1 MNETLQRWLETAQSY
16 FETFS
21 RQKKILVGVTAAL
34 VVTGLVALT
43 VMLRRDPMQ
52 VLYSELRPEE
62 TKSVSKKLSEQN
74 VPYQVSEDGATISVP
89 SSQVYRARMELA
101 KEGLPGQDLV
111 GFEKF
116 DASTIGMS
124 SYVQR
129 IQYVRAV
136 QGELTRSI
144 QRLASVKTARVHIS
158 VPPKK
163 TFLEEEDPPKAS
175 VVLELRA
182 GMTPS
187 KQETAGI
194 AHLVA
199 SAVEGLKVNQITI
212 VDTKGNFLHRPED
225 SLTPAI
231 PSALLEMQR
240 AIEVEYERRIEEM
253 LTPVVGFGK
262 VRAKVTAEID
272 PSRVNTTEET
282 FDSEKAVPR
291 SVTKMDE
298 SNSGSRPNPMG
309 IPGSRSN
316 LPGTEVNNPPSP
328 VATSSNEKNSSNT
341 TYAIPRKVQVV
352 DKPSGSIK
360 RLTIA
365 VVVDGYYNKAPNA
378 TTETFAP
385 RNEEELRRIQ
395 DLVANSVGFD
405 SERRDSITVS
415 SMPFNTNEIKDTDE
429 KQTPAVTWQNLAP
442 QMLRNGLVALVF
454 LAFFFLVM
462 RPFLKWMSSSESAN
476 NRNKD
481 GTLVPRTVGEIE
493 AAVKAASESG
503 VQADQVAEALMAQA
517 NDASGSAGTNP
528 EIAAQMAAND
538 EDDNVIRG
546 VFGDTAEK
554 KEERQLKKLIVE
566 QIEKSPKKSF
576 RILQDWIEEDDEMK
590 ASEVSA

>member
-1 MNETLQRWLETAQSY
+1 MNETLRRWLESTQAY

-21 RQKKILVGVTAAL
+21 RQKKILASVAASM
-34 VVTGLVALT
+34 VVLGLIALT
-43 VMLRRDPMQ
+43 VVLRRDPLQ
-52 VLYSELRPEE
+52 VLYSDLRPEE
-62 TKSVSKKLSEQN
+62 TKGVAKKLSEQN
-74 VPYQVSEDGATISVP
+74 MSYQVSEDGTTISVP

-116 DASTIGMS
+116 DGSTIGMS

-175 VVLELRA
+175 VVLELRS
-182 GMTPS
+182 GMSPS
-187 KQETAGI
+187 KQEIAGV

-212 VDTKGNFLHRPED
+212 VDTKGSFLHRPED

-231 PSALLEMQR
+231 PTALLEMQR
-240 AIEVEYERRIEEM
+240 SIETEYERRIEEM

-282 FDSEKAVPR
+282 FDSEKAVAR
-291 SVTKMDE
+291 SITKMDE
-298 SNSGSRPNPMG
+298 NNTGSRPNPMG

-316 LPGTEVNNPPSP
+316 LPGTEVNNPQTPM
-328 VATSSNEKNSSNT
+328 ATSSNEKNSSSTNF
-341 TYAIPRKVQVV
+341 AIPRKVQVV

-360 RLTIA
+360 RVTIA

-378 TTETFAP
+378 PTETFSP
-385 RNEEELRRIQ
+385 RTEEELRRIQ
-395 DLVANSVGFD
+395 ELVANAVGFD
-405 SERRDSITVS
+405 AERRDSITVS
-415 SMPFNTNEIKDTDE
+415 SMPFNSNEIKETEE
-429 KQTPAVTWQNLAP
+429 KPVPGFTWQNLGS
-442 QMLRNGLVALVF
+442 QVVRNGIIALVF
-454 LAFFFLVM
+454 LTFFFLVL
-462 RPFLKWMSSSESAN
+462 RPFLKWISASEEKNGSQSET
-476 NRNKD
+476 
-481 GTLVPRTVGEIE
+481 TLVPRTVEELE
-493 AAVKAASESG
+493 AAVRASGGTGE
-503 VQADQVAEALMAQA
+503 QAEQAAEALLTPSGTSSNQA
-517 NDASGSAGTNP
+517 LV
-528 EIAAQMAAND
+528 AQMAENE

-546 VFGDTAEK
+546 VFSDTAER
-554 KEERQLKKLIVE
+554 KEERKLRKLILE
-566 QIEKSPKKSF
+566 SLEKSPKKGF
-576 RILQDWIEEDDEMK
+576 RILQDWIEEE
-590 ASEVSA
+590 SELKTAEAKS